1 MSREQTTL
9 EIIAPTPEEAIA
21 RGLADLGVSQEA
33 VDVEVLDTGSR
44 GLLGIGGRQARVRL
58 TLKEVKPSEIPA
70 TNTPKVTEEPSELPS
85 EKAVEV
91 LDEEEVFQVD
101 TAVTVV
107 SELLDRMS
115 IKAKVA
121 GKMLAPVDEKDEKT
135 VKIDITGND
144 LTVLVAKHA
153 EILNALQYIASL
165 IISREVGHWVPLLVD
180 VQGFRSRRERALRT
194 MAQRVAEQVIS
205 TGRKEVLEPMPANER
220 RIVHLELRDHPQV
233 ETESVG
239 DEPNRKVTIKP
250 KTQII

>member
-21 RGLADLGVSQEA
+21 RGLADLGMTREA
-33 VDVEVLDTGSR
+33 VDVEVLDNGSR

-58 TLKEVKPSEIPA
+58 TVKQDRIQEAQISDAMPLADDQQGMPLER
-70 TNTPKVTEEPSELPS
+70 
-85 EKAVEV
+85 AVEV
-91 LDEEEVFQVD
+91 LGEEEVFEVD

-107 SELLDRMS
+107 SELLERMS

-153 EILNALQYIASL
+153 EILNAFQYIASL

-220 RIVHLELRDHPQV
+220 RIIHLELREHPQV

-250 KTQII
+250 KTQIN